1 MTASSA
7 HSSAGRVPP
16 DWQQR
21 QIVFPLHPVEA
32 RQQRIETM
40 AGARSSSEHKS
51 ARSVGKLFVCAL
63 GIEALGALL
72 WDVRAGAGCVRLRTV

>member
-21 QIVFPLHPVEA
+21 QIVFLLHPVEA

-40 AGARSSSEHKS
+40 AGASSSSERKS
-51 ARSVGKLFVCAL
+51 ARSVGKLCVCAL
-63 GIEALGALL
+63 GIEALGAPL
-72 WDVRAGAGCVRLRTV
+72 WDMRAGAGCVSLRTV

>member
-21 QIVFPLHPVEA
+21 QIVFLLHPVEA
-32 RQQRIETM
+32 RQRIETM
-40 AGARSSSEHKS
+40 GSASSSSEHKS
-51 ARSVGKLFVCAL
+51 ARSVGKLFVGAL
-63 GIEALGALL
+63 GIEALAALQ
-72 WDVRAGAGCVRLRTV
+72 WDRRAGAGWVRLRTV